1 MDLREFAEWKAA
13 YRVQPWGDD
22 WAQAQLLADMQW
34 RGTTPPAPNW
44 AIPTRFGIGITK
56 PPEGERQ
63 SATFVMHSLDQF
75 FHAHNANVKGGRSG

>member
-22 WAQAQLLADMQW
+22 WAQTQLLADMQW

-44 AIPTRFGIGITK
+44 AIPTAFGLGITK
-56 PPEGERQ
+56 PPEGDRQ
-63 SATFVMHSLDQF
+63 SLAFMTHSLTQF
-75 FHAHNANVKGGRSG
+75 FNAHNKSVQARSNG